1 MKCLPFHIL
10 TVWIKYFVLTHSKSR
25 PSLDIV
31 IYTFLLYS
39 FLLLFWFLFV
49 VFYIIYFVLFLH
61 CLSYLLTG
69 NIFLYKYLLLTMHKA
84 SRPMYLSDITI
95 QLSGA
100 KSHSRVYNR
109 YKLHFSVYLYCHALT
124 YPNSDCYIMQKSRDQ
139 QSFIWLKFSK
149 TSTTLV
155 QY

>member
-1 MKCLPFHIL
+1 
-10 TVWIKYFVLTHSKSR
+10 
-25 PSLDIV
+25 
-31 IYTFLLYS
+31 
-39 FLLLFWFLFV
+39 
-49 VFYIIYFVLFLH
+49 
-61 CLSYLLTG
+61 
-69 NIFLYKYLLLTMHKA
+69 MHKA

-100 KSHSRVYNR
+100 KSHSRVYNQ

-124 YPNSDCYIMQKSRDQ
+124 YPNSDCYIMQKSREQ